1 MATIRKRTLPSGKA
15 VWQAD
20 YKDGG
25 GKRRHRQFAKKSDA
39 DAFLTTARGEVAKG
53 VHVAASASV
62 TVDAA
67 AEAWL
72 GHAEKIGRERATV
85 RRYRDSYEKYVK
97 PRLGGTKLSAVTA
110 PMVQRLI
117 DDLTGTMALSSLKKV
132 KGAVVSLFKHAVT
145 RGQAAINPAR
155 DVILPDNKRTVSR
168 PEYPTKAELRAIL
181 EHAIP
186 RWRPLFRLAT
196 VTGMRASELR
206 GLLWTDVDLEAG
218 VIHVRRRV
226 DMFNQFGPPKSKTG
240 TRDIPISPATAEMLT
255 AWQAECP
262 KSDLGLVFPTLEGAV
277 TSHANIQHRAF
288 WPAQI
293 RAGVSVDTGEKD
305 KRGKPIMD
313 AKYSLHA
320 LRHAA
325 AALFIEQGFAP
336 KRVQAL
342 MGHASLQMTYDTY
355 GYLFPNDDDD
365 RAKLATMESALLG

>member
-1 MATIRKRTLPSGKA
+1 MATLRKRALPSGKN

-20 YKDGG
+20 YRDGAG
-25 GKRRHRQFAKKSDA
+25 HRRHKQFALKKDA
-39 DAFLTTARGEVAKG
+39 DAFLLGARGEVRTG
-53 VHVAASASV
+53 QHVAASASV
-62 TVDAA
+62 TVAAA

-72 GHAEKIGRERATV
+72 THAEKIGRERATV

-97 PRLGGTKLSAVTA
+97 PRLGGIKLSSVTSPA
-110 PMVQRLI
+110 IQNLI

-132 KGAVVSLFKHAVT
+132 KGALVSLFKHAVT
-145 RGQAAINPAR
+145 RGQAAFNPAR
-155 DVILPDNKRTVSR
+155 DIILPDNKRVVER
-168 PEYPTKAELRAIL
+168 PEYPTKAELRGIL
-181 EHAIP
+181 ENALP
-186 RWRPLFRLAT
+186 RWRPFFRLAI

-206 GLLWTDVDLEAG
+206 GLLWTDVDLDEG

-240 TRDIPISPATAEMLT
+240 TRDIPISVATVALMKAWRAESPASE
-255 AWQAECP
+255 
-262 KSDLGLVFPTLEGAV
+262 LGLVFPTLEGGV

-288 WPAQI
+288 WPAQVK
-293 RAGVSVDTGEKD
+293 AGVSVNTGHVD
-305 KRGKPIMD
+305 KKGRPVMD
-313 AKYSLHA
+313 AKFSLHA

-355 GYLFPNDDDD
+355 GYLFPSDDDD
-365 RAKLATMESALLG
+365 RSKIANMESSLFD